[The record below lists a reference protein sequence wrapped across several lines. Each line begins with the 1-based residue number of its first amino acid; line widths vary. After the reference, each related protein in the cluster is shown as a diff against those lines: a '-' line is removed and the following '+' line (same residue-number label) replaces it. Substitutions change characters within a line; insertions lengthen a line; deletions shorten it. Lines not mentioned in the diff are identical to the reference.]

1 MSDLDEALERF
12 HTGAFE
18 YAGGLSNHG
27 PMVAESLVRLGHASL
42 IPGFVDVYVPRLGA
56 ACASGLPILPVDQPA
71 ALGRRE
77 RLGDWLATFEAQL
90 EDECWPTV
98 VGRVVPSLIDGL
110 FAAGSHGL
118 LRTAHAVRAL
128 EQIENPVRRRE
139 LAHGLAYWAGTYQM
153 LPGSP
158 GSKGSKGW
166 SPERVL
172 SEVIPVDPE
181 RRRAGFFTD
190 GVGVLDDDPN
200 FLRLIAKID
209 STTLGWEACLSELCV
224 NSAALYLANPQARVA
239 YAHAVTAPSA
249 LRLIAPYL
257 NSEQKRQFLG
267 RAVQISAAL
276 HAISSTSEN
285 AVVDEEVKRVAG
297 DVGEIPYRAACSLE
311 EHAIKFAED
320 CLREDHESPSPI
332 FRLAAAD
339 AALHLGT

>member
-1 MSDLDEALERF
+1 MSDLDEAFERF
-12 HTGAFE
+12 HAGAFE

-71 ALGRRE
+71 ALGRHE

-90 EDECWPTV
+90 EGESWSAV
-98 VGRVVPSLIDGL
+98 VARVVPSLIEGL

-128 EQIENPVRRRE
+128 EKKENPVRRRE
-139 LAHGLAYWAGTYQM
+139 LAHGLAYWAGTYQV

-158 GSKGSKGW
+158 GSKVSKGW

-190 GVGVLDDDPN
+190 GVGALDDDPN

-239 YAHAVTAPSA
+239 YVHAVTAPSA

-267 RAVQISAAL
+267 RAVQMAAAL

-285 AVVDEEVKRVAG
+285 AVVDEEVKRVAE
-297 DVGEIPYRAACSLE
+297 DVGEIRYRAACSLE
-311 EHAIKFAED
+311 EHAIKLAEA